1 MIKCIRQPAR
11 KQFDLNLSIVI
22 QKFYNF
28 FIEKHHPVPCP
39 LQRYLE
45 KKRAITL
52 IVRWQWYSTYS
63 AKVELRV
70 IKRIWSLS
78 YVEGCKVNSGLIGCL
93 LLYVPLKNVSFI
105 CTLPL
110 PAESCKLNVKV
121 KALEQGGILAVFFVR
136 LQCSWQVRRS
146 KGVF

>member
-1 MIKCIRQPAR
+1 MIKCIRQPAQ
-11 KQFDLNLSIVI
+11 KQFDLNLSIVHVI
-22 QKFYNF
+22 LKFYNF
-28 FIEKHHPVPCP
+28 LLKKHYPV
-39 LQRYLE
+39 LTYLE

-52 IVRWQWYSTYS
+52 IVRWQWYSTNS
-63 AKVELRV
+63 AKVKMRV
-70 IKRIWSLS
+70 IKCIWSLA
-78 YVEGCKVNSGLIGCL
+78 YVDGCKKNSGLIGCL
-93 LLYVPLKNVSFI
+93 LLYVPLKKVSFI

-121 KALEQGGILAVFFVR
+121 KALEQEGILAVLFVR